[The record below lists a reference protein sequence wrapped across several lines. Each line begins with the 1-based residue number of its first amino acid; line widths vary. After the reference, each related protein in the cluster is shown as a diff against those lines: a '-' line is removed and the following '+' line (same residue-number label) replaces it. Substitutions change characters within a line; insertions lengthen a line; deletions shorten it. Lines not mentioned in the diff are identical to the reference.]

1 MLDKFLSKYI
11 IGNILKSKK
20 FWYTV
25 IGVLTTVLSD
35 KLNLNPDEVQNI
47 LISIAALVLGQGF
60 ADMKKDDCKDDT
72 DLATEEL
79 PGC

>member
-60 ADMKKDDCKDDT
+60 ADMKKDDCKDDK
-72 DLATEEL
+72 
-79 PGC
+79 CKK